1 MCVCARAHMHRPS
14 KPKCGMW
21 TTTVCV
27 SFFTC
32 VCVKCVYVSL
42 CVDVGVSVGVG
53 VHIFVDLIE
62 SETYRKNCFTAIWNQ
77 KKLVL
82 AEVVYQ
88 GHYLAH
94 IQLIHMCVKMTY
106 YFHSNI

>member
-1 MCVCARAHMHRPS
+1 MCAHAHMCRTS
-14 KPKCGMW
+14 KPICGLW

-32 VCVKCVYVSL
+32 VCVKYVYVSF
-42 CVDVGVSVGVG
+42 CVGVGVSV
-53 VHIFVDLIE
+53 HIFVHLIE
-62 SETYRKNCFTAIWNQ
+62 AET
-77 KKLVL
+77 LL

-94 IQLIHMCVKMTY
+94 IQLIHKLCV
-106 YFHSNI
+106 